1 MNAGTLYETTEKYFK
16 KKKADDVMLKFTI
29 CFIKQGSQ
37 ILLLNREF
45 PSWMGIW
52 NGIGG
57 KIEEGESPRES
68 IIREIYEETGLL
80 ISDPQFK
87 GITSWIVDD
96 VCVDGMYLYV
106 AELPIDESY
115 STPVKTFEGILDWKE
130 YEWII
135 NPKNVGLT
143 SDIPKYIKHIF
154 NDETIYEH
162 RCYYKNGTLVNH
174 EMIQIDKN
182 FELLENKKEVEEK
195 IFCR

>member
-1 MNAGTLYETTEKYFK
+1 
-16 KKKADDVMLKFTI
+16 MLKFTI
-29 CFIKQGSQ
+29 CFIKQGSK

-68 IIREIYEETGLL
+68 IIREVYEETGLS

-96 VCVDGMYLYV
+96 VCVDGMYLYI
-106 AELPIDESY
+106 AELPIAESY

-130 YEWII
+130 YEWIT
-135 NPKNVGLT
+135 NPKNAGLT
-143 SDIPKYIKHIF
+143 SDIPKYIKYIF

-162 RCYYKNGTLVNH
+162 RCYYKNEALVNH

-195 IFCR
+195 IFYR